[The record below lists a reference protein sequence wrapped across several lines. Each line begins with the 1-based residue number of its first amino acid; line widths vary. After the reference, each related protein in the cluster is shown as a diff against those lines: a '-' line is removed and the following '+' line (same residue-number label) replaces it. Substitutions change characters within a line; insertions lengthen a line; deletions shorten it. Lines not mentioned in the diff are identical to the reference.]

1 MTTDVVGSDIARGQ
15 EVKWYVGGVATTETI
30 TIVAGDVTANG
41 HALAGKAEYGSVIG
55 TVDGV
60 ITPMIECLADKTTM
74 ATEVGGCSFVTYAGI
89 TEGDVLVV
97 YYIAVGVTALTHVA
111 SCQDV
116 KCTSK
121 ADTKKAAV
129 QGQPNKISTVGAVE
143 NTADLGEL
151 YYNQAFVGAC
161 LGDIISGSP
170 TTGMS
175 KWTNKTSGMHKIG
188 ALVGKRIVAATGVV
202 LYKWFLTGAQANEVD
217 GDFPTEDFYKRSM
230 KFDVDYWT
238 EANLVAA

>member
-1 MTTDVVGSDIARGQ
+1 MTTDVSGSDIARGT
-15 EVKWYVGGVATTETI
+15 EVKWYAGGVATTETI
-30 TIVAGDVTANG
+30 TIEAGDVTANG
-41 HALAGKAEYGSVIG
+41 HALSGKADYGSVIG

-60 ITPMIECLADKTTM
+60 ATPIIECLTDKTAM
-74 ATEVGGCSFVTYAGI
+74 ASETGGCSFVTYAGI

-129 QGQPNKISTVGAVE
+129 HGQPNKLSTVGAVE
-143 NTADLGEL
+143 NSADMAEL
-151 YYNQAFVGAC
+151 YYNQAFVGLC

-170 TTGMS
+170 TTGMT

-188 ALVGKRIVAATGVV
+188 ALVGKRVDSAGTVT
-202 LYKWFLTGAQANEVD
+202 YKWFLTGAQANEVS

-230 KFDVDYWT
+230 KFDVDYWA